1 MHDAMEDAKNSGIDI
16 TRYIQSLRPAT
27 ITSLW
32 RQPYS
37 DAYCYGSKARQV
49 FKDNGISINAAGSTE
64 WFFLLKDIFRIFCDV
79 YTSIIGRPSP
89 SAHQSFTSLI
99 IIYIL
104 SPNWTKIQ
112 SMLLKL
118 THLCLKPQSHIY
130 PFDQKSVAW
139 SCNKRLQ
146 HRMQVPSGLKYI
158 FCRRVLKASREVNVR
173 LSWALNV
180 IHYLNT
186 YSWTI
191 DLWRQKPEGSGC
203 SIINNSW

>member
-37 DAYCYGSKARQV
+37 DAYCYGSKARKV
-49 FKDNGISINAAGSTE
+49 VKDNGISINAAGSTE

-118 THLCLKPQSHIY
+118 THLCVKPVTHISLRPKVSSLKLWQAFTAQNASSLWA
-130 PFDQKSVAW
+130 Q
-139 SCNKRLQ
+139 
-146 HRMQVPSGLKYI
+146 I
-158 FCRRVLKASREVNVR
+158 FFL
-173 LSWALNV
+173 
-180 IHYLNT
+180 
-186 YSWTI
+186 
-191 DLWRQKPEGSGC
+191 PEGFEGFERSER
-203 SIINNSW
+203 